1 MAQVLGPIVEHE
13 FQLGTVDPLLFYGVN
28 DKNLKIIKKA
38 YPEVRLIA
46 RGNSLIAIGKS
57 EKIKLLGN
65 LIHQIL
71 REIEQNGGMPEEKLI
86 EILCRNSTHSPNPS
100 SQSANSK
107 AISTRILKDYQN
119 KWIKVKTQGQQRILS
134 TAEQNPITFV
144 LGPAGTGKT
153 FISVALAI
161 KSLFDEQVRKIV
173 LTRPAVEAGENLG
186 FLPGDFKEK
195 VAPYL
200 RPLYD
205 ALELIIHPEQL
216 HRLLEMDIIEV
227 VPFAYMRGRS
237 LNYAFILVDE
247 AQNATI
253 PQLKMLLTRMGQ
265 GSRII
270 ITGDPTQIDLP
281 NKEQSGLLRVV
292 NLLQNMEGVGIVYLS
307 RDEIV
312 RHPLVQKI
320 VEVFEE
326 NNL

>member
-1 MAQVLGPIVEHE
+1 LTQVSGAIVEKE
-13 FQLGTVDPLLFYGVN
+13 FHLGAIDPLLFYGIN
-28 DKNLKIIKKA
+28 DRNLKIIKKA
-38 YPEVRLIA
+38 YPEIRLIA
-46 RGNSLIAIGKS
+46 RGSSLLAIGNTQ
-57 EKIKLLGN
+57 KIQLLSQ
-65 LIHQIL
+65 LIQNIL
-71 REIEQNGGMPEEKLI
+71 AEIERGGGMPEEKLL
-86 EILCRNSTHSPNPS
+86 EILIRNSENHSSSEQSESSNPLL
-100 SQSANSK
+100 
-107 AISTRILKDYQN
+107 STRIIKDYQN
-119 KWIKVKTQGQQRILS
+119 KWIKVKTEGQNQILK
-134 TAEQNPITFV
+134 TAEENPITFV

-153 FISVALAI
+153 FISVAIAI
-161 KSLFDEQVRKIV
+161 KSLFEEQVRKIV

-216 HRLLEMDIIEV
+216 HRLLELNIIEV

-237 LNYAFILVDE
+237 LNHAFILVDE

-281 NKEQSGLLRVV
+281 NKQMSGLVKV
-292 NLLQNMEGVGIVYLS
+292 TKLLQKVEGVGIVHMK
-307 RDEIV
+307 REDIV

-320 VEVFEE
+320 VEVFEA